1 MSGMRCGL
9 RVAGRSGGASALL
22 ERRTAQASDDEGTE
36 TGGIEVNARRLDQ
49 MDQLVAL
56 AINDI
61 RRQANDARRRLNLP
75 LVEYPTETAETVRLA
90 S

>member
-1 MSGMRCGL
+1 M
-9 RVAGRSGGASALL
+9 
-22 ERRTAQASDDEGTE
+22 
-36 TGGIEVNARRLDQ
+36 NARRLDQ